1 MHVMLLFQPKKIW
14 EPENTYLLTETL
26 YFLFGKKSNYS
37 YLRAINGRFSSAC
50 TCISITQSTMAIL
63 QPQIPLSLYPHHFH
77 LPLHSPT
84 AAPFLCTPFKT
95 PRKPLNLTC
104 SSKGQ
109 DVRMLLFTFF
119 FFFWIIWLSCT
130 SNSFSPLN

>member
-1 MHVMLLFQPKKIW
+1 
-14 EPENTYLLTETL
+14 
-26 YFLFGKKSNYS
+26 
-37 YLRAINGRFSSAC
+37 
-50 TCISITQSTMAIL
+50 MAIL

-109 DVRMLLFTFF
+109 DDYLIDAPVSAGDGF
-119 FFFWIIWLSCT
+119 
-130 SNSFSPLN
+130 SFSGGKYSDGPSPSDEWFKQGKIVKAHPVSGSGDKAKDPIFGLQMGAASQASNDLFRAYRLKHALSIYDFVQ